1 MRPVFFYK
9 PLRQQPSE
17 ASWQWWLKVWTPA
30 ALAVAIICVE
40 STSAFSSQNTS
51 SILRPI
57 LERWFGHI
65 QDSSWDIY
73 HHYLRKTGHFV
84 GYGLVAFT
92 FLRAWLHTLD
102 LPGFPPALLVGWLR
116 GPGPLFAWRLRSTL
130 LAWRL
135 KSTLLAIVS
144 TALVASC
151 DEYHQ
156 SFIPSRTGSPYD
168 VLLDT
173 AGACALCLLVWLLCW
188 SRRQSRTELRA
199 A

>member
-9 PLRQQPSE
+9 PLPQQPSE
-17 ASWQWWLKVWTPA
+17 ASWQWWFKVWTPA

-40 STSAFSSQNTS
+40 STSALSSQNTS

-57 LERWFGHI
+57 VERWFGHI
-65 QDSSWDIY
+65 NDSSWDLY
-73 HHYLRKTGHFV
+73 HHYLRKTGHFI

-92 FLRAWLHTLD
+92 FLRAWLQTLD
-102 LPGFPPALLVGWLR
+102 LRERV
-116 GPGPLFAWRLRSTL
+116 TL
-130 LAWRL
+130 LSWRL

-144 TALVASC
+144 TAIVASC

-156 SFIPSRTGSPYD
+156 SFLPDRTGSPYD

>member
-9 PLRQQPSE
+9 SSQPPQPS
-17 ASWQWWLKVWTPA
+17 AAGWRWWFKVWTPA

-40 STSAFSSQNTS
+40 STSALSSQNTS

-57 LERWFGHI
+57 VERWFGHI
-65 QDSSWDIY
+65 NDSSWDLY

-102 LPGFPPALLVGWLR
+102 LPGSPPALLVGWLR
-116 GPGPLFAWRLRSTL
+116 GPGPLFAWRLQ
-130 LAWRL
+130 
-135 KSTLLAIVS
+135 STLLAIVS
-144 TALVASC
+144 TAIVASC

-156 SFIPSRTGSPYD
+156 SFLPDRTGSPYD

-173 AGACALCLLVWLLCW
+173 AGACALCLLIWLLCW
-188 SRRQSRTELRA
+188 SRRQSRTELIA

>member
-1 MRPVFFYK
+1 MRSVFFYK
-9 PLRQQPSE
+9 SSQSPLAPS
-17 ASWQWWLKVWTPA
+17 AAGWRWALSVWTPV
-30 ALAVAIICVE
+30 LVMVAVICVE
-40 STSAFSSQNTS
+40 STDLFSAKNTS
-51 SILRPI
+51 SFLRPI
-57 LERWFGHI
+57 LERWFGPI
-65 QDSSWDIY
+65 RDSSWDLY
-73 HHYLRKTGHFV
+73 HHYLRKSGHFI

-102 LPGFPPALLVGWLR
+102 LR
-116 GPGPLFAWRLRSTL
+116 GPLPL

-135 KSTLLAIVS
+135 QSTLLAILS
-144 TALVASC
+144 TAFIASC

-156 SFIPSRTGSPYD
+156 TFIPSRTGSPID

-188 SRRQSRTELRA
+188 SRRQSRAELIA

>member
-9 PLRQQPSE
+9 PLPPQPSE
-17 ASWQWWLKVWTPA
+17 ASWRWWFNVWTPA
-30 ALAVAIICVE
+30 AIAVAIICVE
-40 STSAFSSQNTS
+40 SSDLFSANHTSTW
-51 SILRPI
+51 LRPI
-57 LERWFGHI
+57 LQRLIGPMK
-65 QDSSWDIY
+65 DSTWNIF

-92 FLRAWLHTLD
+92 FLRAWLYTLTQ
-102 LPGFPPALLVGWLR
+102 R
-116 GPGPLFAWRLRSTL
+116 GPSTLIAWRLES
-130 LAWRL
+130 
-135 KSTLLAIVS
+135 SILAIFS
-144 TALVASC
+144 TAIVASC

-156 SFIPSRTGSPYD
+156 SFIPSRTSSPLD

-188 SRRQSRTELRA
+188 SKRQSGTKLNA

>member
-9 PLRQQPSE
+9 PLPPSPP
-17 ASWQWWLKVWTPA
+17 SRPGWQWYFSVWTPVA
-30 ALAVAIICVE
+30 IAVAIICME
-40 STSAFSSQNTS
+40 STSALSSQHTS
-51 SILRPI
+51 SFLRPI

-65 QDSSWDIY
+65 NDSSWDLY
-73 HHYLRKTGHFV
+73 HHYLRKSGHFI

-102 LPGFPPALLVGWLR
+102 LR
-116 GPGPLFAWRLRSTL
+116 GSGSL

-135 KSTLLAIVS
+135 QSTLLAIVS
-144 TALVASC
+144 TAIVASC
-151 DEYHQ
+151 DEFNQ
-156 SFIPSRTGSPYD
+156 SILPDRTGSPLD

-173 AGACALCLLVWLLCW
+173 AGACALCLLVWFLCW
-188 SRRQSRTELRA
+188 RRRQSHTELIA

>member
-9 PLRQQPSE
+9 PLPPSPPSH
-17 ASWQWWLKVWTPA
+17 AGWRWWFSAWTPVVI
-30 ALAVAIICVE
+30 AVAMICCE
-40 STSAFSSQNTS
+40 STDIFSSQHTS
-51 SILRPI
+51 SFLRPI
-57 LERWFGHI
+57 VERWFGHI
-65 QDSSWDIY
+65 QDSSWELY

-102 LPGFPPALLVGWLR
+102 LPGSPPASLVGWLR
-116 GPGPLFAWRLRSTL
+116 GPRSL

-135 KSTLLAIVS
+135 KSTLLTILS
-144 TALVASC
+144 TALVASG

-188 SRRQSRTELRA
+188 SRRGPSTGVSA

>member
-9 PLRQQPSE
+9 PLPPQPSE
-17 ASWQWWLKVWTPA
+17 ASWLWWFKVWTPA

-40 STSAFSSQNTS
+40 STDLFSSNNTS
-51 SILRPI
+51 SFLRPI
-57 LERWFGHI
+57 VEHWFGPI
-65 QDSSWDIY
+65 NENAWQLY

-92 FLRAWLHTLD
+92 FLRAWLHTLNLRTQIS
-102 LPGFPPALLVGWLR
+102 LP
-116 GPGPLFAWRLRSTL
+116 
-130 LAWRL
+130 AWRL

-144 TALVASC
+144 TAIVASC

-156 SFIPSRTGSPYD
+156 TFIPSRTGTPYD

-173 AGACALCLLVWLLCW
+173 CGATVLCLLVWLICW
-188 SRRQSRTELRA
+188 RKQTFNAECSDA
-199 A
+199 

>member
-102 LPGFPPALLVGWLR
+102 LR
-116 GPGPLFAWRLRSTL
+116 GPSSLRSWRLN
-130 LAWRL
+130 
-135 KSTLLAIVS
+135 STLLAILS
-144 TALVASC
+144 TAIVASG

-156 SFIPSRTGSPYD
+156 TFIPSRTGSPLD
-168 VLLDT
+168 ALLDT

-188 SRRQSRTELRA
+188 SKRPSSRELNA
-199 A
+199 V